1 MSAWDISPGGVRDVL
16 NRTHAAAAPFEGQM
30 TKFNSALEGSAV
42 QSSSEIVGQALQGFV
57 ESIRTD
63 LEFVFTRTG
72 ACMNA
77 AAQATNA
84 YVQGDLDMAAN
95 AQRSASAAPDPS
107 AAMPGPGRGAVPR

>member
-16 NRTHAAAAPFEGQM
+16 TRTHAAAMPFEGQM
-30 TKFNSALEGSAV
+30 TSLNSALEGSAAE
-42 QSSSEIVGQALQGFV
+42 SSSEIVGQALQGFV

-72 ACMNA
+72 ACMQA

-84 YVQGDLDMAAN
+84 YVEGDLEMAAN
-95 AQRSASAAPDPS
+95 AQRSAAAAPDPS
-107 AAMPGPGRGAVPR
+107 ATMPGPGRPAVPR